1 MGEKQLDFFLGSLSP
16 CGFRSYFAGALPPLE
31 SGTAVLLKG
40 GPGCGKSTLLKRAA
54 QALERRGETVHRI
67 HCAADPDS
75 LDGVL
80 CPGRGLAIL
89 DATPPHA
96 LEARLP
102 AAFEQVLSLDAALDS
117 AALRPARAHLAQLCS
132 QYDLLTERAT
142 RYIAAAGSLALDTLR
157 TAACC
162 TDTAKAARF
171 AGALARRYLPLRER
185 PAQEAVRLLSAVT
198 PAGIT
203 VYTDTVSALAS
214 AVVVLDDTYGAAGQ
228 ALMAALRREGLAR
241 GHDCITCL
249 DPLVPDRI
257 AHLLFPSSSVAFVTA
272 SPLCS
277 LQFSGQ
283 RTIHASRFTN
293 PDGLRLRRTR
303 LRFNQKAAR
312 ELLEQAGALLSEAAA
327 VHHRIEAVYTAAL
340 DVSVLERLTGSLLA
354 SL

>member
-142 RYIAAAGSLALDTLR
+142 RYIAAAGSLALDSLR

-171 AGALARRYLPLRER
+171 AGALVRRYLPPQDAPGEEQR
-185 PAQEAVRLLSAVT
+185 RLLSAVT
-198 PAGIT
+198 PAGLT
-203 VYTDTVSALAS
+203 VYAETVARLADTVIT
-214 AVVVLDDTYGAAGQ
+214 LDDPWGAAGQ
-228 ALMAALRREGLAR
+228 ALLAALRSEALAR
-241 GHDCITCL
+241 GHQVITCP
-249 DPLVPDRI
+249 DPLAPDAI
-257 AHLLFPSSSVAFVTA
+257 DHLLFPTLGLAFVTD
-272 SPLCS
+272 SPRCPMA
-277 LQFSGQ
+277 FTGQ
-283 RTIHASRFTN
+283 RTIHAARFTN
-293 PDGLRLRRTR
+293 PEGLRLRRAR
-303 LRFNQKAAR
+303 LRFNQKAGR
-312 ELLEQAGALLSEAAA
+312 ELLAQAGALLAEADA
-327 VHHRIEAVYTAAL
+327 VHRQMEAIYADALDPAAL
-340 DVSVLERLTGSLLA
+340 DRIAGRLLA
-354 SL
+354 AL